1 VAVEELDATV
11 GDVQGGG
18 SELAVVLE
26 MEDVL
31 ADLLF
36 AESIGRGAQV
46 VGQLPDG
53 AEIGLLSAFAQTGE
67 LEILEHPL
75 T

>member
-1 VAVEELDATV
+1 
-11 GDVQGGG
+11 
-18 SELAVVLE
+18 
-26 MEDVL
+26 
-31 ADLLF
+31 LLF
-36 AESIGRGAQV
+36 AESIGRGAEV